1 MTGQSTNP
9 STTQNPTPSTNS
21 LVSVT
26 SVPSSTSTAP
36 ISTHVQQTWGTTTH
50 HQQNAPVADTESS
63 IIDELSVLTSD
74 EEFMMSPSWNPA
86 VLPETSMPA
95 PSLPPEQLSIHTAEP
110 QVSQTIAS
118 VPQHSLQQ
126 QSTVEP
132 QLLQQFTMPVSH
144 LSQQSTTPPPQPLLR
159 HFTPIPQPLL
169 PVVQQSALVSQPP
182 LQESTPVPQPSL
194 QQSTEEPQLLHQFTH
209 LSQQS
214 NASEP
219 PQPAASTQ
227 PSVTQPPFSTP
238 PKLLPVERVMMDYPG
253 TDEASLRRLTTA
265 LAREAIFGRDA
276 LCRSSLSGKNNTGSL
291 EKHKLE
297 YIKAVVKSR
306 VPNMPNITFEGIWS
320 KCRASLSKSCQ
331 TLRTSAKKKIFS

>member
-9 STTQNPTPSTNS
+9 STTPSATPSTNPV
-21 LVSVT
+21 VSVT
-26 SVPSSTSTAP
+26 PVPPTSMTP
-36 ISTHVQQTWGTTTH
+36 ISTHVQQTWETSTH
-50 HQQNAPVADTESS
+50 HQQNIPVVDTESS
-63 IIDELSVLTSD
+63 IIDELSSVLTSD
-74 EEFMMSPSWNPA
+74 EDFITWPSWTSA
-86 VLPETSMPA
+86 AIPETSMPG
-95 PSLPPEQLSIHTAEP
+95 PSRRPEQLSNTTEP
-110 QVSQTIAS
+110 QMSRTIAS
-118 VPQHSLQQ
+118 VPQRSLQQ

-132 QLLQQFTMPVSH
+132 QLLQQLTMPLPH
-144 LSQQSTTPPPQPLLR
+144 LSQQSAAPPQPLLQ
-159 HFTPIPQPLL
+159 HFTPIPNPSL
-169 PVVQQSALVSQPP
+169 PVEQQSAVVSQPP

-194 QQSTEEPQLLHQFTH
+194 QRSTEEPQLLHQFTH

-214 NASEP
+214 NALEP
-219 PQPAASTQ
+219 LQPAAGTQ
-227 PSVTQPPFSTP
+227 SSVARPPFSTP

-276 LCRSSLSGKNNTGSL
+276 LCRSSLSGKNNTGTL

-306 VPNMPNITFEGIWS
+306 VPNMPNVTFEGIWS

-331 TLRTSAKKKIFS
+331 TLRTSAKKKIFN